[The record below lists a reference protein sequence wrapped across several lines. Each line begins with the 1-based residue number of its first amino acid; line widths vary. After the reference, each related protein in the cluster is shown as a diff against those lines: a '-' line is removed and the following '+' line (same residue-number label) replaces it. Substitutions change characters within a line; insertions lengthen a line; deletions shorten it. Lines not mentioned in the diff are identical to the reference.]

1 MYVGS
6 SLYGGWAFAYLGKFF
21 QAVLQ
26 QFSDIDISL
35 EQVMDHMNELGNS
48 ASDDAAGLISIINFM
63 ENRTDQNSKGAYQGI
78 DISNLTPANFC
89 RATVNAIIDDLYQ
102 FYQSAC
108 LPISSLYVSG
118 NAIKHNNLL
127 YDTIA
132 RRWCMSPSAIE
143 YREEAAM
150 GAAYLAAV
158 NMGLL
163 NPDIPD

>member
-26 QFSDIDISL
+26 QFSDVDISL
-35 EQVMDHMNELGNS
+35 EQVMDYMNEIGNT
-48 ASDDAAGLISIINFM
+48 ASDDAAGLISVMDFM
-63 ENRTDQNSKGAYQGI
+63 ENRTGQKIKGAYQGI
-78 DISNLTPANFC
+78 DTGNLRPANFC
-89 RATVNAIIDDLYQ
+89 RATVNAIVDELYE
-102 FYQSAC
+102 FYQLVSVP
-108 LPISSLYVSG
+108 LSSLYVSG
-118 NAIKHNNLL
+118 NAIHRNNLL
-127 YDTIA
+127 HDTVV
-132 RRWCMSPSAIE
+132 RKWRMSPKVSE
-143 YREEAAM
+143 YREEAAA